1 MDASSNRTRL
11 HAALICAAAI
21 PLLAAG
27 SQALAKADE
36 PEPASDQ
43 PTQSQ
48 PKPAQPQPTQ
58 PTRDPAMSNPG
69 VDRMMLEQSRS
80 RLNTD
85 PIDPVPSPRAPRAVP
100 SVVPPADLG
109 GDRGAMGVGGAAGG
123 SMSGPRPAAVTAE
136 GAVTGL
142 MPGRLYRASSGELI
156 FAGAIGVKKG
166 AGPDEPLVDERA
178 FVLLPN
184 QTLSQLSGA
193 TSNMGDGVPLVMS
206 GQAFSYRGTSYLLP
220 LTFSI
225 RPEPEPEPVATE
237 PAPSTPAQADT
248 TRNAADGAAPA
259 ADPRVTDLIT
269 RLEQN
274 RQPRALDAAM
284 VGASAPAAPAA
295 PATRPAGATEFTPS
309 ALGALA
315 PEGTLVI
322 RSRARL
328 TRPGWA
334 AGRLVVAFDND
345 PKSPSRAPM
354 LMMPSRMLE
363 QAEAMAGQLGED
375 ATFLVSGRVTIHEGR
390 NYFLPILVQ
399 RLPRGDVRPGQ

>member
-1 MDASSNRTRL
+1 MDARCNRTRL
-11 HAALICAAAI
+11 GASLIGAAAMS
-21 PLLAAG
+21 LLAAT
-27 SQALAKADE
+27 APTLARTDD
-36 PEPASDQ
+36 PPPA
-43 PTQSQ
+43 
-48 PKPAQPQPTQ
+48 PAQAPATQ

-69 VDRMMLEQSRS
+69 VDRMLLEQSRS

-85 PIDPVPSPRAPRAVP
+85 PIDPIASPRASRAIP
-100 SVVPPADLG
+100 SVTPPANL
-109 GDRGAMGVGGAAGG
+109 VGGGQGGGAGG
-123 SMSGPRPAAVTAE
+123 SSALRPAAVTAE

-142 MPGRLYRASSGELI
+142 MPGRLYRTTSGELI
-156 FAGAIGVKKG
+156 FAANMASKLTASTSQSST
-166 AGPDEPLVDERA
+166 AGSETALVDERA

-184 QTLSQLSGA
+184 KTLAQLSGA
-193 TSNMGDGVPLVMS
+193 TSNMADGLPLVVS
-206 GQAFSYRGTSYLLP
+206 GQAFSYRGTAYLLP

-225 RPEPEPEPVATE
+225 RRASEPAASKPAASADPAAPQTSPGVAT
-237 PAPSTPAQADT
+237 S
-248 TRNAADGAAPA
+248 GAPA
-259 ADPRVTDLIT
+259 ADPRVSDLIA

-284 VGASAPAAPAA
+284 VGATEPANSTSAPAA
-295 PATRPAGATEFTPS
+295 RPAGESEFTPS
-309 ALGALA
+309 LLGALA
-315 PEGTLVI
+315 PEGTLVV

-345 PKSPSRAPM
+345 PRSPARAPM
-354 LMMPSRMLE
+354 LVMPSRMLE
-363 QAEAMAGQLGED
+363 QAESMAGQLGED

>member
-1 MDASSNRTRL
+1 MDASCNRTRL

-21 PLLAAG
+21 PLLASG
-27 SQALAKADE
+27 SPALAQADG

-43 PTQSQ
+43 PQ
-48 PKPAQPQPTQ
+48 PAQPQSTQ

-123 SMSGPRPAAVTAE
+123 SMSGLRPAAVTAE

-166 AGPDEPLVDERA
+166 AGPDAPLVDERA

-225 RPEPEPEPVATE
+225 RPEPEPEPVAAQ
-237 PAPSTPAQADT
+237 PAPSAPAQADT

>member
-1 MDASSNRTRL
+1 
-11 HAALICAAAI
+11 
-21 PLLAAG
+21 
-27 SQALAKADE
+27 
-36 PEPASDQ
+36 
-43 PTQSQ
+43 
-48 PKPAQPQPTQ
+48 
-58 PTRDPAMSNPG
+58 MSNPG

-123 SMSGPRPAAVTAE
+123 SMSGVRPAAVTAE

-166 AGPDEPLVDERA
+166 AGPDAPLVDERA

-225 RPEPEPEPVATE
+225 RQEPEPVAAQ